1 MERRMSA
8 AFITFM
14 TPSAFRVDASLLA
27 PEQENLSEDALRAQ
41 VMKMLRS
48 PAFSRSPRLS
58 RFLRFSVEQTL
69 LHRQDNL
76 KEYSIGLEVFER
88 PESFD
93 PRMDSI
99 VRVVAR
105 RLRTVVEAYYADEGR
120 TDPIL
125 ICFRS
130 GSYVPTFRLRSEETD
145 RKASADSA
153 ASQNT
158 VLIVGRDTDNFED
171 DGKGTTGETAAAD
184 FVATKLGVPVM
195 PLSRANGK
203 EILQRLLDGDAHV
216 FVLTAGGDLTGI
228 ALSMASKEH

>member
-1 MERRMSA
+1 
-8 AFITFM
+8 M
-14 TPSAFRVDASLLA
+14 TPSAFRVDASLVT
-27 PEQENLSEDALRAQ
+27 PEQENISEDALRAQ

-130 GSYVPTFRLRSEETD
+130 GSYVPTFRPRTEESD
-145 RKASADSA
+145 RKAGVDSVA
-153 ASQNT
+153 AQNT
-158 VLIVGRDTDNFED
+158 VLIVGRETDSFES
-171 DGKGTTGETAAAD
+171 DGKSTTGGDMAAAD

-203 EILQRLLDGDAHV
+203 EILQRLLDGDANV
-216 FVLTAGGDLTGI
+216 FVLTAGGDLTGL
-228 ALSMASKEH
+228 ALSVASKEH

>member
-1 MERRMSA
+1 MSDEA
-8 AFITFM
+8 
-14 TPSAFRVDASLLA
+14 VK
-27 PEQENLSEDALRAQ
+27 AQ

-58 RFLRFSVEQTL
+58 RFLRFSVEQTI

-120 TDPIL
+120 MDPIL

-130 GSYVPTFRLRSEETD
+130 GSYVPTFRLRSEEME
-145 RKASADSA
+145 RKASAEA
-153 ASQNT
+153 AVGQNT
-158 VLIVGRDTDNFED
+158 VLIVGRDSDSFDNN
-171 DGKGTTGETAAAD
+171 GNRTSGELAAAD
-184 FVATKLGVPVM
+184 FVANKLGVPVM

-203 EILQRLLDGDAHV
+203 EILQRLLDGNADV
-216 FVLTAGGDLTGI
+216 FVLTGGGDLTGL
-228 ALSMASKEH
+228 AMSLASKPQ

>member
-1 MERRMSA
+1 
-8 AFITFM
+8 M
-14 TPSAFRVDASLLA
+14 TPSAFRVDASLLT
-27 PEQENLSEDALRAQ
+27 PEQENMSEDALRAQ

-145 RKASADSA
+145 RKASAEPLPLKTRFSSWDATQIPMKTTERALPVKWPQPISSPQNSA
-153 ASQNT
+153 C
-158 VLIVGRDTDNFED
+158 R
-171 DGKGTTGETAAAD
+171 
-184 FVATKLGVPVM
+184 
-195 PLSRANGK
+195 
-203 EILQRLLDGDAHV
+203 
-216 FVLTAGGDLTGI
+216 
-228 ALSMASKEH
+228 